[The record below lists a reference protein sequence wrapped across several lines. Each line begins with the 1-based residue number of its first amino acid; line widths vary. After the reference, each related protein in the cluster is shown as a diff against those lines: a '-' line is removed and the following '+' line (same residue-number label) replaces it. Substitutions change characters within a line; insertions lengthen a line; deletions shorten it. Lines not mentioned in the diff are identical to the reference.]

1 MASIRLYMRVCLFS
15 SVPPKARWNWTKLL
29 AMEEKV
35 KDQEA
40 LIEAEKKLR
49 EAENKYYNK
58 AMERLGEKIG
68 ILQQDVLCL
77 RNNFNLCGAL
87 EFSLDEYK
95 NLYKIPEVGK
105 TLLLQHLLKQQA
117 YKACL
122 MGVTECYQLQKKDI
136 NACAHTLYHELSKH
150 AHGNMGELALVES
163 EHTITEVA
171 ALEAV
176 LCALKSEGC
185 FRIPLKLYLKK

>member
-1 MASIRLYMRVCLFS
+1 MPNVSSARPAAGTLNHGRRPAGGVTTTTVAAASGLQALKI
-15 SVPPKARWNWTKLL
+15 ARWNWTKLL

-40 LIEAEKKLR
+40 LIEAENKLR
-49 EAENKYYNK
+49 EAENKYYNE
-58 AMERLGEKIG
+58 AMERLGEKFG

-136 NACAHTLYHELSKH
+136 NATPMGTW
-150 AHGNMGELALVES
+150 GNWLL
-163 EHTITEVA
+163 
-171 ALEAV
+171 
-176 LCALKSEGC
+176 
-185 FRIPLKLYLKK
+185 